1 MGAPGRASLRRYVA
15 RFGFERLAKALSAEA
30 TEYVAVYGSLREGF
44 ALPDAPDVGSALL
57 DRGNCRIPGQL
68 YDLGEYPGLVPGEGS
83 VVGDLFE
90 VRDLSVF
97 RLLDRYERY
106 DALHPK
112 DSLYLR
118 RVVRLLQPQVDAWV
132 YLYNR
137 TVEGKAPHR
146 IRRLG
151 SVPAWQKN
159 SDRDVPTPISLF
171 SVYTALRRRA
181 ATPRWRLATAKF

>member
-1 MGAPGRASLRRYVA
+1 M
-15 RFGFERLAKALSAEA
+15 
-30 TEYVAVYGSLREGF
+30 
-44 ALPDAPDVGSALL
+44 
-57 DRGNCRIPGQL
+57 
-68 YDLGEYPGLVPGEGS
+68 PGEGS

-137 TVEGKAPHR
+137 TVEGKPR
-146 IRRLG
+146 IESGDWAQYRRG
-151 SVPAWQKN
+151 KEQRS
-159 SDRDVPTPISLF
+159 
-171 SVYTALRRRA
+171 
-181 ATPRWRLATAKF
+181 